1 MSSSNQ
7 NSNIRPKINL
17 PLNFSA
23 SNSLITTRVPH
34 YATKDGTAV
43 SIIPGLSRPLA
54 NGVDPNQAEPQ
65 KSNGIDFKPRP
76 IKHWRRQLRP
86 SSFGGVVSSGTRVAT
101 IRLATTPGG
110 EIYRADGNNCACA
123 DASQGGENGRGGN
136 AYTISEKFTKQGE
149 YNLSS
154 STLNGGI
161 IIENEGY
168 VQVGNTAAPV
178 GTDQN
183 YQILTGIY
191 NTKCISC
198 SAPARVIKPAST
210 ILSKAYYTTH
220 EAYMKSRT
228 NTYEQKLLTIPI
240 NAPGFDYYNS
250 AGQLNWPSDSATG
263 SQVYATTDQYN
274 PQSTRTCNG
283 RKNGTTIFKPNNRQ
297 YACQGAVD
305 SSTRIDR
312 LKQTAVNKN
321 AASLRAEF
329 GSEGASA
336 CAYRGV
342 SDTPYF
348 LKNKYQPPICSQKN
362 LGAVYRQNR
371 TICFPTMS
379 SDLEKHYNTR
389 LTYY

>member
-54 NGVDPNQAEPQ
+54 NGIDPNQPEPQ
-65 KSNGIDFKPRP
+65 KSNGADFKPRP

-86 SSFGGVVSSGTRVAT
+86 STFGGVISSGTRVAT
-101 IRLATTPGG
+101 IQLASTPGG
-110 EIYRADGNNCACA
+110 EIYRANNNCTCA
-123 DASQGGENGRGGN
+123 DASDGGGN

-149 YNLSS
+149 DNLST
-154 STLNGGI
+154 STLNGGT

-168 VQVGNTAAPV
+168 VQVGNSNAQE
-178 GTDQN
+178 GTDEN

-198 SAPARVIKPAST
+198 TAPARVIKSAST
-210 ILSKAYYTTH
+210 LLSKAYYTTH
-220 EAYMKSRT
+220 QAYMRSRT

-240 NAPGFDYYNS
+240 NATGFDYYN
-250 AGQLNWPSDSATG
+250 ADGQLNWPSDSATG

-321 AASLRAEF
+321 AASLREAF

-336 CAYRGV
+336 CAYRGI

-348 LKNKYQPPICSQKN
+348 LKSKYQPPICSQKN
-362 LGAVYRQNR
+362 LGAIYRQDH
-371 TICFPTMS
+371 TICFPSMS

>member
-1 MSSSNQ
+1 MS
-7 NSNIRPKINL
+7 NSDIRPKINL

-34 YATKDGTAV
+34 YATKDGTGV

-54 NGVDPNQAEPQ
+54 NGVDANQPEPQ

-86 SSFGGVVSSGTRVAT
+86 STFGGIVSSGTRVAT
-101 IRLATTPGG
+101 IQLATTPGG
-110 EIYRADGNNCACA
+110 EIYRANGDCACA
-123 DASQGGENGRGGN
+123 DASQGGGN

-149 YNLSS
+149 DSLSS
-154 STLNGGI
+154 SILNAGTT
-161 IIENEGY
+161 IENEGY
-168 VQVGNTAAPV
+168 VQVGSAAEMQE
-178 GTDQN
+178 GSDQN

-198 SAPARVIKPAST
+198 TPPTRVIKRAST
-210 ILSKAYYTTH
+210 LLSKAYYTTH

-228 NTYEQKLLTIPI
+228 NTYDQKLLTIPI
-240 NAPGFDYYNS
+240 SAPGFDYYN
-250 AGQLNWPSDSATG
+250 ADGQLNWPSDSATG

-297 YACQGAVD
+297 YSCQGAVD
-305 SSTRIDR
+305 SSTRIDK

-321 AASLRAEF
+321 AASLRAAF
-329 GSEGASA
+329 GTEGASA
-336 CAYRGV
+336 CAYRGI

-348 LKNKYQPPICSQKN
+348 LKSKYQPPICSQKN
-362 LGAVYRQNR
+362 LGAIYRQNKI
-371 TICFPTMS
+371 ICNDF
-379 SDLEKHYNTR
+379 
-389 LTYY
+389 

>member
-1 MSSSNQ
+1 MSSLNST
-7 NSNIRPKINL
+7 SNIRPKINL

-65 KSNGIDFKPRP
+65 KSNGADFKPRP

-86 SSFGGVVSSGTRVAT
+86 SSFGGAVSSGTRVAT
-101 IRLATTPGG
+101 IRLASTPGG
-110 EIYRADGNNCACA
+110 EIYRASENNCTCA
-123 DASQGGENGRGGN
+123 DASEGGGN

-149 YNLSS
+149 DSLSS
-154 STLNGGI
+154 STLNGGT
-161 IIENEGY
+161 IIENDGY
-168 VQVGNTAAPV
+168 VQVGNTNELAD
-178 GTDQN
+178 TDEN

-198 SAPARVIKPAST
+198 TPPAKVIKRAST
-210 ILSKAYYTTH
+210 FLSKAYYTTH

-240 NAPGFDYYNS
+240 NAPGFDYYS
-250 AGQLNWPSDSATG
+250 ADGQLNWPSDSATG

-321 AASLRAEF
+321 AASLREAF

-336 CAYRGV
+336 CAFRGI

-348 LKNKYQPPICSQKN
+348 LKSKYQPPICSQKN

>member
-1 MSSSNQ
+1 MSTSDSNPDT
-7 NSNIRPKINL
+7 RPKINL

-23 SNSLITTRVPH
+23 SNSLITTKVPH

-54 NGVDPNQAEPQ
+54 NGIDPNQAEPQ
-65 KSNGIDFKPRP
+65 KSNGADFKARP

-86 SSFGGVVSSGTRVAT
+86 SSFGGVVTSGARVAT
-101 IRLATTPGG
+101 IRLASTPGG
-110 EIYRADGNNCACA
+110 EIYRANNDCACA
-123 DASQGGENGRGGN
+123 DTSQGGGN
-136 AYTISEKFTKQGE
+136 AFTISHKFTKQGE
-149 YNLSS
+149 DSLST
-154 STLNGGI
+154 STLNAGTM
-161 IIENEGY
+161 IENDGY
-168 VQVGNTAAPV
+168 VQVGNAAEMQT
-178 GTDQN
+178 GSDQN

-198 SAPARVIKPAST
+198 APTARVIKPAST
-210 ILSKAYYTTH
+210 LLSKAYYTTH
-220 EAYMKSRT
+220 QAYMKSRT

-240 NAPGFDYYNS
+240 NAPGFDYYNVS
-250 AGQLNWPSDSATG
+250 GELNWPSDSATG
-263 SQVYATTDQYN
+263 SQVYATTEQYN

-305 SSTRIDR
+305 SSTRMDR

-321 AASLRAEF
+321 AASLRAAF
-329 GSEGASA
+329 GTEGASS

-348 LKNKYQPPICSQKN
+348 LKSKYQPPICSQKS
-362 LGAVYRQNR
+362 LGAIYRQNKI
-371 TICFPTMS
+371 ICT
-379 SDLEKHYNTR
+379 DV
-389 LTYY
+389 

>member
-1 MSSSNQ
+1 MSTSYSNPDT
-7 NSNIRPKINL
+7 RPKINL

-23 SNSLITTRVPH
+23 SNSLITTKVPH

-54 NGVDPNQAEPQ
+54 NGIDPNQAEPQ
-65 KSNGIDFKPRP
+65 KSNGADFKARP

-86 SSFGGVVSSGTRVAT
+86 SSFGGVVTSGARVAT
-101 IRLATTPGG
+101 IRLASTPGG
-110 EIYRADGNNCACA
+110 EIYRANNDCACA
-123 DASQGGENGRGGN
+123 NANANSGETGRGGN
-136 AYTISEKFTKQGE
+136 AFTISHKFTKQGE
-149 YNLSS
+149 DSLST
-154 STLNGGI
+154 STLNAGTM
-161 IIENEGY
+161 IENDGY
-168 VQVGNTAAPV
+168 VQVGNAAEMQT
-178 GTDQN
+178 GSDQN

-198 SAPARVIKPAST
+198 APTARVIKPAST
-210 ILSKAYYTTH
+210 LLSKAYYTTH
-220 EAYMKSRT
+220 QAYMKSRT

-240 NAPGFDYYNS
+240 NAPGFDYYNVS
-250 AGQLNWPSDSATG
+250 GELNWPSDSATG
-263 SQVYATTDQYN
+263 SQVYATTEQYN

-305 SSTRIDR
+305 SSTRMDR

-321 AASLRAEF
+321 AASLRAAF
-329 GSEGASA
+329 GTEGASS

-348 LKNKYQPPICSQKN
+348 LKSKYQPPICSQKS
-362 LGAVYRQNR
+362 LGAIYRQNKI
-371 TICFPTMS
+371 ICT
-379 SDLEKHYNTR
+379 DV
-389 LTYY
+389 

>member
-1 MSSSNQ
+1 MSSLSS

-54 NGVDPNQAEPQ
+54 NGTDPNQPEPQ
-65 KSNGIDFKPRP
+65 KSNGADFKPRP

-86 SSFGGVVSSGTRVAT
+86 STFGGVISSGTRVAT
-101 IRLATTPGG
+101 IQLASTPGG
-110 EIYRADGNNCACA
+110 EIYRANNNCTCA
-123 DASQGGENGRGGN
+123 DASEGGGN

-149 YNLSS
+149 DNLSS
-154 STLNGGI
+154 SILNGGT

-168 VQVGNTAAPV
+168 VQVGDSTAQE
-178 GTDQN
+178 GTDEN

-198 SAPARVIKPAST
+198 TAPARVIKSAST
-210 ILSKAYYTTH
+210 LLSKAYYTTH
-220 EAYMKSRT
+220 QAYMRSRT

-240 NAPGFDYYNS
+240 NATGFDYYN
-250 AGQLNWPSDSATG
+250 ADGQLNWPSDSATG

-321 AASLRAEF
+321 AASLREAF

-362 LGAVYRQNR
+362 LGAVYRQDH
-371 TICFPTMS
+371 TICFHTNS
-379 SDLEKHYNTR
+379 SDLEKHYNTG

>member
-1 MSSSNQ
+1 MSSSTP
-7 NSNIRPKINL
+7 NIRPKINL

-54 NGVDPNQAEPQ
+54 NGIDLNQPEPQ
-65 KSNGIDFKPRP
+65 KSNGVDFKPRP

-110 EIYRADGNNCACA
+110 EIYRANNNCTCA
-123 DASQGGENGRGGN
+123 DASQGGGN
-136 AYTISEKFTKQGE
+136 AYTISDKFTKQGE
-149 YNLSS
+149 DSLSS
-154 STLNGGI
+154 STLNGGT

-168 VQVGNTAAPV
+168 VQVGNTSTPV
-178 GTDQN
+178 GTDDN

-198 SAPARVIKPAST
+198 TAPARVIKRAST
-210 ILSKAYYTTH
+210 LLSKAYYTTH

-228 NTYEQKLLTIPI
+228 NTYDQKLLTIPI
-240 NAPGFDYYNS
+240 NAPGFDYYNA
-250 AGQLNWPSDSATG
+250 AGELNWPSDSATG

-312 LKQTAVNKN
+312 LKQTIVNKN
-321 AASLRAEF
+321 AASLRAAF

-336 CAYRGV
+336 CAYRGI

-348 LKNKYQPPICSQKN
+348 LKSKYQPPICSQKN
-362 LGAVYRQNR
+362 LGAVYRQDH
-371 TICFPTMS
+371 TICFHTNS
-379 SDLEKHYNTR
+379 SDLEKNYNTH

>member
-1 MSSSNQ
+1 MSSSTP
-7 NSNIRPKINL
+7 NIRPKINL

-54 NGVDPNQAEPQ
+54 NGIDLNQPEPQ
-65 KSNGIDFKPRP
+65 KSNGVDFKPRP

-110 EIYRADGNNCACA
+110 EIYRANNNCTCA
-123 DASQGGENGRGGN
+123 DASQGGGN
-136 AYTISEKFTKQGE
+136 AYTISDKFTKQGE
-149 YNLSS
+149 DSLSS
-154 STLNGGI
+154 STLNGGT

-168 VQVGNTAAPV
+168 VQVGNTSTPV
-178 GTDQN
+178 GTDDN

-198 SAPARVIKPAST
+198 TAPARVIKRAST
-210 ILSKAYYTTH
+210 LLSKAYYTTH

-228 NTYEQKLLTIPI
+228 NTYDQKLLTIPI
-240 NAPGFDYYNS
+240 NAPGFDYYNA
-250 AGQLNWPSDSATG
+250 AGELNWPSDSVTG

-312 LKQTAVNKN
+312 LKQTIVNKN
-321 AASLRAEF
+321 AASLREAF

-336 CAYRGV
+336 CAYRGI

-348 LKNKYQPPICSQKN
+348 LKSKYQPPICSQKN
-362 LGAVYRQNR
+362 LGAVYRQDH
-371 TICFPTMS
+371 TICFHTNS
-379 SDLEKHYNTR
+379 SDLEKNYNTR

>member
-54 NGVDPNQAEPQ
+54 NGIDPNQPEPQ
-65 KSNGIDFKPRP
+65 KSNGADFKPRP

-86 SSFGGVVSSGTRVAT
+86 STFGGVVSSGTRVAT
-101 IRLATTPGG
+101 IQLATTPGG
-110 EIYRADGNNCACA
+110 EIYRANNNCTCA
-123 DASQGGENGRGGN
+123 DASQGGGN

-149 YNLSS
+149 DSLST
-154 STLNGGI
+154 STLNGGT
-161 IIENEGY
+161 IIENVGF
-168 VQVGNTAAPV
+168 VQVGNTTELAD
-178 GTDQN
+178 TDEN

-198 SAPARVIKPAST
+198 TAPAKVIKRAST
-210 ILSKAYYTTH
+210 LLSKAYYTTH

-240 NAPGFDYYNS
+240 NAPGFDYYS
-250 AGQLNWPSDSATG
+250 ADGQLNWPSDSATG

-321 AASLRAEF
+321 AASLREAF

-348 LKNKYQPPICSQKN
+348 LKSKYQPSICSQKN
-362 LGAVYRQNR
+362 LGSVYRQNR

>member
-1 MSSSNQ
+1 MSSSSSNP
-7 NSNIRPKINL
+7 NIRPKINL

-23 SNSLITTRVPH
+23 SNSLITTKVPH

-43 SIIPGLSRPLA
+43 SVIPGLSRPLA
-54 NGVDPNQAEPQ
+54 NGIDPNQPEPQ
-65 KSNGIDFKPRP
+65 KSNGADFKPRP

-86 SSFGGVVSSGTRVAT
+86 STFGGVVSSGTRVAT
-101 IRLATTPGG
+101 IQLATTPGG
-110 EIYRADGNNCACA
+110 EIYRANGNCTCA
-123 DASQGGENGRGGN
+123 DASEGGGN

-149 YNLSS
+149 DSLSS
-154 STLNGGI
+154 STLNGGT
-161 IIENEGY
+161 IIENEGF
-168 VQVGNTAAPV
+168 VQVGNTSTQA

-198 SAPARVIKPAST
+198 TAPARVIKRAST
-210 ILSKAYYTTH
+210 LLSKAYYTTH

-228 NTYEQKLLTIPI
+228 NTYDQKLLTIPI
-240 NAPGFDYYNS
+240 NAPGFDYYNTN
-250 AGQLNWPSDSATG
+250 GELNWPSDSATG
-263 SQVYATTDQYN
+263 SQVYATTDPYN

-312 LKQTAVNKN
+312 LKQTIVNKN
-321 AASLRAEF
+321 AASLREAF

-336 CAYRGV
+336 CAYRGI

-348 LKNKYQPPICSQKN
+348 LKSKYQPPICSQKN
-362 LGAVYRQNR
+362 LGAIYRQNK
-371 TICFPTMS
+371 IVCNIF
-379 SDLEKHYNTR
+379 Y
-389 LTYY
+389 

>member
-1 MSSSNQ
+1 MS
-7 NSNIRPKINL
+7 NSNPDIRPKINL

-34 YATKDGTAV
+34 YATKDGTGV

-54 NGVDPNQAEPQ
+54 NGVDANQPEPQ

-86 SSFGGVVSSGTRVAT
+86 STFGGIVSSGTRVAT
-101 IRLATTPGG
+101 IQLATTPGG
-110 EIYRADGNNCACA
+110 EIYRANGDCKCA
-123 DASQGGENGRGGN
+123 DASQGGGN
-136 AYTISEKFTKQGE
+136 AFTISHKFTKQGE
-149 YNLSS
+149 DSLSS
-154 STLNGGI
+154 STLNAGTT
-161 IIENEGY
+161 IENEGY
-168 VQVGNTAAPV
+168 VQVGSAAEMQE
-178 GTDQN
+178 GSDQN

-198 SAPARVIKPAST
+198 TPPTRVIKRAST
-210 ILSKAYYTTH
+210 LLSKAYYTTH

-228 NTYEQKLLTIPI
+228 NTYDQKLLTIPI
-240 NAPGFDYYNS
+240 SAPGFDYYN
-250 AGQLNWPSDSATG
+250 ATGELNWPSDSATG

-297 YACQGAVD
+297 YSCQGAVD

-321 AASLRAEF
+321 AASLRAAF
-329 GSEGASA
+329 GTEGASA
-336 CAYRGV
+336 CAYRGI

-348 LKNKYQPPICSQKN
+348 LKSKYQPPICSQKN
-362 LGAVYRQNR
+362 LGAIYRQNKI
-371 TICFPTMS
+371 ICNDF
-379 SDLEKHYNTR
+379 
-389 LTYY
+389 